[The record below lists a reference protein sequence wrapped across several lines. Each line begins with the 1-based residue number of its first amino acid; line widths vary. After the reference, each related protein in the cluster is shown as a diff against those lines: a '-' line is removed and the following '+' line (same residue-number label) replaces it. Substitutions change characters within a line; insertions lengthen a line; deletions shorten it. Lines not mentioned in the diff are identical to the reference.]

1 MTQRRNLEREGHWQ
15 VVIREQQAS
24 GLSVSAFCRQHE
36 VPLSSFYKWKRKLK
50 ERRGDTSINGEESRL
65 VRDAT
70 MPQGPP
76 TSADPSHDNTPRNN
90 TAAKF
95 VPLDLREHW
104 GLPTPP
110 TGQPTRCEVVLPD
123 GCRIMVPS
131 QCDPGW
137 LREILQVVEERA
149 C

>member
-1 MTQRRNLEREGHWQ
+1 MMARRRNLEREGHWQ
-15 VVIREQQAS
+15 GVIREQQAS
-24 GLSVSAFCRQHE
+24 GLAVSAFCRQHE

-50 ERRGDTSINGEESRL
+50 QRRGDTSINDGEPRL
-65 VRDAT
+65 DRDAT
-70 MPQGPP
+70 MPQRPP
-76 TSADPSHDNTPRNN
+76 TPEEPSCQD

-95 VPLDLREHW
+95 VPLELREHW

-110 TGQPTRCEVVLPD
+110 TEKPTRCEVVLPD

-131 QCDPGW
+131 PCDPHW

>member
-1 MTQRRNLEREGHWQ
+1 MTQRKRLERRGHWQ
-15 VVIREQQAS
+15 DVIRKQQAS

-36 VPLSSFYKWKRKLK
+36 VPLSSFYNWKRKLK
-50 ERRGDTSINGEESRL
+50 QRRGDTSIKDDEPRL
-65 VRDAT
+65 DRDGT
-70 MPQGPP
+70 MPQGTP
-76 TSADPSHDNTPRNN
+76 TSEEPSRHNTTRNN

-95 VPLDLREHW
+95 VPLELREQW

-110 TGQPTRCEVVLPD
+110 TDKLTRCEVVLPD

-131 QCDPGW
+131 QCDPNW
-137 LREILQVVEERA
+137 LREILHVVEERA